1 MTVSL
6 ATPDM
11 SCKQP
16 FDVRTHDVMCLV
28 KRHAYELVFALPQAL
43 HAMTD
48 EAQLCLHVHVK
59 RPCQAGQFVPPLGD
73 IQRFHEDL
81 LQMIE
86 YWQTE
91 RQKITMSKPMIYTG
105 DMKGLDHTRADV

>member
-1 MTVSL
+1 MTVLL

-11 SCKQP
+11 SNHQS
-16 FDVRTHDVMCLV
+16 FDVATHDVMCLV
-28 KRHAYELVFALPQAL
+28 KRHAYELAFALPHSL
-43 HAMTD
+43 HAMAD

-59 RPCQAGQFVPPLGD
+59 WPGQAGGFVLPQRD
-73 IQRFHEDL
+73 IARVYADL

-91 RQKITMSKPMIYTG
+91 RQKIARSRPVISG
-105 DMKGLDHTRADV
+105 RH